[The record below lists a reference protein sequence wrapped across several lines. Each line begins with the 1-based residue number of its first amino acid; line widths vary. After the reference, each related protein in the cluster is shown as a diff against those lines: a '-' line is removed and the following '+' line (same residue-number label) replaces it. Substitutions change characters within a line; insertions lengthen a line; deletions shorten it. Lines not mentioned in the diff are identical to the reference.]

1 MQNKIYDTLFGLLP
15 SKKKTRASGWISF
28 SGSCCVHN
36 NETQDKKGRAGIT
49 GGADGILSYHC
60 FNCGFKAHW
69 KPGWHLTYKIRKL
82 LQWFG
87 ADEKTIKG
95 LRIEALRL
103 KEYAEEIGEIEE
115 VEEVNF
121 EERDYPTDSE
131 TLLHWIHNP
140 GKYEKQIAS
149 VAEYVISR
157 GLESN
162 LKDLR
167 WSPSRAG
174 NLNQRVI
181 IPFYYKG
188 KFVGHTARAI
198 NNDIQPKYLNSM
210 QPGYVYNTNEQ
221 SKDRKIV
228 IVTEGPIDA
237 LKIGGVGI
245 NSNMINEAQADLIDS
260 LGKDVIVVPD
270 QDDAGSKVI
279 DTAIEYGWSVAF
291 PDWEDNVKDVSDA
304 VDKYGKLYTLWS
316 IINSAQQ
323 SKIKIELMRK
333 KLAN

>member
-1 MQNKIYDTLFGLLP
+1 MD
-15 SKKKTRASGWISF
+15 SKHIGNQ
-28 SGSCCVHN
+28 V
-36 NETQDKKGRAGIT
+36 
-49 GGADGILSYHC
+49 GILH
-60 FNCGFKAHW
+60 
-69 KPGWHLTYKIRKL
+69 IKL
-82 LQWFG
+82 
-87 ADEKTIKG
+87 
-95 LRIEALRL
+95 
-103 KEYAEEIGEIEE
+103 E
-115 VEEVNF
+115 VSF
-121 EERDYPTDSE
+121 EQRDYPSDSE
-131 TLLHWIHNP
+131 TMMHWIHNP

-157 GLESN
+157 GLENN

-210 QPGYVYNTNEQ
+210 QPGYVYNTGEQ
-221 SKDRKIV
+221 NKDRKIV

-245 NSNMINEAQADLIDS
+245 LSNNINDAQADLVDS

-270 QDDAGSKVI
+270 RDESGQKII

-291 PDWEDNVKDVSDA
+291 PDWEDDVKDVSDA

>member
-1 MQNKIYDTLFGLLP
+1 MQNIIYDTILGLLP
-15 SKKKTRASGWISF
+15 SKKKTSPSGWTSF
-28 SGSCCVHN
+28 SGPCCVHN
-36 NETQDKKGRAGIT
+36 GETQDKRGRAGIT
-49 GGADGILSYHC
+49 GDGTGVVSYHC
-60 FNCGFKAHW
+60 FNCGFKTHYR
-69 KPGWHLTYKIRKL
+69 PGFHLTYKLRKL
-82 LQWFG
+82 LQWLG

-95 LRIEALRL
+95 LQIEALRL
-103 KEYAEEIGEIEE
+103 KENAIESGE
-115 VEEVNF
+115 VEEH
-121 EERDYPTDSE
+121 EEITFDEKEYPNDSE
-131 TLLHWIHNP
+131 TLMHWIHNP
-140 GKYEKQIAS
+140 GKYEKQIAG
-149 VAEYVISR
+149 VAEYIINR
-157 GLESN
+157 GLENN

-181 IPFYYKG
+181 IPFMYKG
-188 KFVGHTARAI
+188 KFVGYTARAV
-198 NNDIQPKYLNSM
+198 NNDVKPKYLNNM

-221 SKDRKIV
+221 NKERKIV

-291 PDWEDNVKDVSDA
+291 PEWEDGVKDVSDA

-316 IINSAQQ
+316 IINSAHT

>member
-15 SKKKTRASGWISF
+15 AKKKTSPSGWVSF

-36 NETQDKKGRAGIT
+36 GESQDKRGRAGIT

-87 ADEKTIKG
+87 AAEKTIKG
-95 LRIEALRL
+95 LQIEALRL
-103 KEYAEEIGEIEE
+103 KEDAEEIGEVEEYEE
-115 VEEVNF
+115 VSF
-121 EERDYPTDSE
+121 EERDYPSDSE
-131 TLLHWIHNP
+131 TMMHWIHNP

-157 GLESN
+157 GLENN

-210 QPGYVYNTNEQ
+210 QPGYVYNTGEQ
-221 SKDRKIV
+221 NKDRKIV

-245 NSNMINEAQADLIDS
+245 LSNNINDAQADLVDS

-270 QDDAGSKVI
+270 RDESGQKII

-291 PDWEDNVKDVSDA
+291 PDWEDDVKDVSDA